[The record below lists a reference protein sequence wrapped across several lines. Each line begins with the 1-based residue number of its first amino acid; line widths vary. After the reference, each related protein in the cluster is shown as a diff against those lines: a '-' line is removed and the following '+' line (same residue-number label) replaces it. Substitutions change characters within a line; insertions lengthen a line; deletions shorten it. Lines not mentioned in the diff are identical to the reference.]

1 MDRQP
6 LPPSPIRPHDA
17 SGVVRKAVDAF
28 ASRLNEHDP
37 FVAAFDH
44 CITPMVVSDPTLPDN
59 PLVYVNRAFEALT
72 GFSAVEVV
80 GRNCRFMQG
89 PLTDQADV
97 RRMKDAIA
105 RREPIDIDLLNHR
118 RDGTPFW
125 NRLMVAPVHD
135 ATGSLRYFVASQ
147 LDVTLERHGLLQL
160 ERDRDTLSAEL
171 AKREVALAERE
182 ARLALALDAGG
193 LGTWTIDLPEWRLSY
208 SPSCLTNFGRPVG
221 EKLSIESM
229 LACVHPE
236 DRDLLTNSLNSAVEH
251 GTRYNVEYRILTPE
265 GEQRWIHSQGS
276 LQRRADGT
284 PLAVSGFSS
293 NVSAR
298 KFAEEQRSVL
308 AHELTHRV
316 KNTLATVS
324 AVVSQTLR
332 DAASLAEARDAVSGR
347 IASLASAHE
356 LLLKDEIEGAA
367 IGEIVERVLAPF
379 MDSNGR
385 RFSAVGPT
393 IRLTPEVTLA
403 LSMALHE
410 LATNAIKY
418 GALSVPEGQVS
429 IRWDLNGNATER
441 RLTFS
446 WAEQDGPIVAMPTRV
461 GFGTRMIERV
471 LSRHIRGKAEIQY
484 LPEGVRFAIEAPI

>member
-17 SGVVRKAVDAF
+17 SGVVREAVDAF

-105 RREPIDIDLLNHR
+105 RRELIDIDLLNHR

-208 SPSCLTNFGRPVG
+208 SPSCLTNFGRPAG
-221 EKLSIESM
+221 EILSAEGL

-236 DRDLLTNSLNSAVEH
+236 DRELVRSSLNSAIEH
-251 GTRYNVEYRILTPE
+251 GTRYNVEYRILTPYYY
-265 GEQRWIHSQGS
+265 
-276 LQRRADGT
+276 
-284 PLAVSGFSS
+284 
-293 NVSAR
+293 
-298 KFAEEQRSVL
+298 
-308 AHELTHRV
+308 
-316 KNTLATVS
+316 
-324 AVVSQTLR
+324 
-332 DAASLAEARDAVSGR
+332 
-347 IASLASAHE
+347 
-356 LLLKDEIEGAA
+356 
-367 IGEIVERVLAPF
+367 EIVG
-379 MDSNGR
+379 S
-385 RFSAVGPT
+385 T
-393 IRLTPEVTLA
+393 
-403 LSMALHE
+403 
-410 LATNAIKY
+410 K
-418 GALSVPEGQVS
+418 
-429 IRWDLNGNATER
+429 
-441 RLTFS
+441 
-446 WAEQDGPIVAMPTRV
+446 
-461 GFGTRMIERV
+461 
-471 LSRHIRGKAEIQY
+471 
-484 LPEGVRFAIEAPI
+484 